1 MKIYAHSLLVN
12 KAFIPN
18 HSMKKSFVLLIV
30 GIALTA
36 VSFISPPNPLVGRW
50 QQLYKGATALFVFRA
65 DSTFDVFI
73 NGKAFTHGKY
83 FVRQDTMAMADV
95 SCNGAYYSTYKL
107 GFYAPDSV
115 RFVTIQDTCKGRNGD
130 LHNFTVGRRSAD
142 AVKGGKP

>member
-1 MKIYAHSLLVN
+1 MK
-12 KAFIPN
+12 KAFLTSIAA
-18 HSMKKSFVLLIV
+18 LALIS
-30 GIALTA
+30 

-50 QQLYKGATALFVFRA
+50 QQLYKGATALFIFRA

-83 FVRQDTMAMADV
+83 FVRKDTMGMADV
-95 SCNGAYYSTYKL
+95 SCNGAYYGTYKL

-115 RFVTIQDTCKGRNGD
+115 RFVTIRDTCKGRNGD

-142 AVKGGKP
+142 AVNAVKP